1 MLCPYVG
8 MLCPYVFPFLHI
20 LFWHG
25 LWYHEPTVKGGGSMV
40 LRATLV
46 VLCIVLGLALFS
58 SGEEYGWIL
67 AATVGVVVA
76 GVALGIEYTLR
87 RAKPGVGLGVAAGA
101 GWGLLL
107 AGLPGWVLE

>member
-1 MLCPYVG
+1 MLCPSVG
-8 MLCPYVFPFLHI
+8 APRSYVFPFLRI

-25 LWYHEPTVKGGGSMV
+25 LWYYGPTVKGGGSMV

-58 SGEEYGWIL
+58 RAEESGWIWG
-67 AATVGVVVA
+67 ATVGVVVA

-87 RAKPGVGLGVAAGA
+87 RAKPGAVLGGTAG
-101 GWGLLL
+101 
-107 AGLPGWVLE
+107 

>member
-1 MLCPYVG
+1 
-8 MLCPYVFPFLHI
+8 
-20 LFWHG
+20 
-25 LWYHEPTVKGGGSMV
+25 MV

-87 RAKPGVGLGVAAGA
+87 RGKARVGLGGAARLARGR
-101 GWGLLL
+101 LLRGRGPL
-107 AGLPGWVLE
+107 GSRVPRPAPSRLPPVGLPVVGLVFFLFPHYR

>member
-1 MLCPYVG
+1 
-8 MLCPYVFPFLHI
+8 
-20 LFWHG
+20 
-25 LWYHEPTVKGGGSMV
+25 MV

-87 RAKPGVGLGVAAGA
+87 RVNAGGGLGGVGGPAG
-101 GWGLLL
+101 GPRP
-107 AGLPGWVLE
+107 PGGAPPEPGRSRPLRVVRPFRRRPFFCVSCL

>member
-1 MLCPYVG
+1 
-8 MLCPYVFPFLHI
+8 MLCPYVFAFLRI
-20 LFWHG
+20 LFWHC
-25 LWYHEPTVKGGGSMV
+25 LWYYEPTVKGGGSMV

-87 RAKPGVGLGVAAGA
+87 RRKADGGRERGTRRDVRGRLVGL
-101 GWGLLL
+101 
-107 AGLPGWVLE
+107 

>member
-1 MLCPYVG
+1 
-8 MLCPYVFPFLHI
+8 
-20 LFWHG
+20 
-25 LWYHEPTVKGGGSMV
+25 MV

-87 RAKPGVGLGVAAGA
+87 RGKAGAGLGGTAGPPGGPPPAGPGPRGLGVTNPARGSVP
-101 GWGLLL
+101 GL
-107 AGLPGWVLE
+107 GVPVLGGFFLFWP

>member
-1 MLCPYVG
+1 
-8 MLCPYVFPFLHI
+8 
-20 LFWHG
+20 
-25 LWYHEPTVKGGGSMV
+25 MV

-87 RAKPGVGLGVAAGA
+87 RAKPGAVLGGTAGLGC
-101 GWGLLL
+101 GLLL
-107 AGLPGWVLE
+107 AGLAPRVLEIRIPSVQGVAVLGVLVLASVRYLGLLS

>member
-1 MLCPYVG
+1 
-8 MLCPYVFPFLHI
+8 
-20 LFWHG
+20 
-25 LWYHEPTVKGGGSMV
+25 MV
-40 LRATLV
+40 LRTTLV

-87 RAKPGVGLGVAAGA
+87 RGKPGGVRGGAGGLPWGPRPSGAPARGPAETNPPRGVVPGLGSRSFVDFFY
-101 GWGLLL
+101 
-107 AGLPGWVLE
+107 

>member
-1 MLCPYVG
+1 
-8 MLCPYVFPFLHI
+8 
-20 LFWHG
+20 
-25 LWYHEPTVKGGGSMV
+25 MV

-87 RAKPGVGLGVAAGA
+87 RAKPGGVVGGAAGPACGPPLA
-101 GWGLLL
+101 GRGPRGPGDNEPSRCSLPVPRVPLL
-107 AGLPGWVLE
+107 ADRLYSAPVF